1 MVVILGSLLT
11 PFWMEAPG
19 KDWEIGS
26 KFKLPDQVKIILIP
40 YILSE
45 KIEYFHCVHTKNID
59 HEICE
64 ICEL

>member
-1 MVVILGSLLT
+1 
-11 PFWMEAPG
+11 MEAPG